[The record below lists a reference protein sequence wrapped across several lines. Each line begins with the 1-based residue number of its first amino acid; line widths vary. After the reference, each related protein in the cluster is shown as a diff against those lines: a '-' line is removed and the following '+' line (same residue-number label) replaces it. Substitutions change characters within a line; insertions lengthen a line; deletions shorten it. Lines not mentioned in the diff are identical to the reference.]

1 MSDEFGINMDV
12 TNELPKE
19 DKPQTKEKKENDD
32 VVQQQILDNI
42 DEQTLLAQKNASNMA
57 AEALNKAE

>member
-1 MSDEFGINMDV
+1 MMRASF
-12 TNELPKE
+12 
-19 DKPQTKEKKENDD
+19 QKEKKENDD

-57 AEALNKAE
+57 AEALNKAD